1 MALKN
6 KPWGGSAIST
16 KKSNFLFAPTVL
28 KSAESLHSDC
38 VKRVVVLGMADE
50 ADCMHEM
57 FVEVEWQGRHFGVP
71 LAQIEALDADDD
83 SVEAIDDWKYWINGY
98 QLV

>member
-1 MALKN
+1 MK
-6 KPWGGSAIST
+6 
-16 KKSNFLFAPTVL
+16 
-28 KSAESLHSDC
+28 
-38 VKRVVVLGMADE
+38 VVVLGMADE

-71 LAQIEALDADDD
+71 LARQALDADDD
-83 SVEAIDDWKYWINGY
+83 SVEAIDDWKYWIKRGY